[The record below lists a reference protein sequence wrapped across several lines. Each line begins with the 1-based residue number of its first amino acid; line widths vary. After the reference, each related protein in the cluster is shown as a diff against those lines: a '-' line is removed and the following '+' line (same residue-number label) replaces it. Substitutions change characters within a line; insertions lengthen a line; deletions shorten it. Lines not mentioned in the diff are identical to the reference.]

1 MQILLILAQHGDA
14 KPLRHPAMTF
24 AVLVILDDASLQVFE
39 NERRAV
45 IQDLDDLPEI
55 LKVTHPGADQL
66 P

>member
-1 MQILLILAQHGDA
+1 MQILLVVVQHGDA
-14 KPLRHPAMTF
+14 QPLRHPAMTLTI
-24 AVLVILDDASLQVFE
+24 LVMLDDASLQAFE

-55 LKVTHPGADQL
+55 LKVTHPGADQM